1 MNRIGQQCCLDWVLS
16 NQRIR
21 GVRGDQTTHC
31 RKAHASVALHFP
43 SMRLGALHTNPIL
56 LNHSKL
62 RGLSYVL

>member
-1 MNRIGQQCCLDWVLS
+1 MNRIGQQCCLDWVLW

-31 RKAHASVALHFP
+31 RQAHASV
-43 SMRLGALHTNPIL
+43 ALHTNPIL

-62 RGLSYVL
+62 RGLSYDV